1 MVMWNIS
8 RTKPIIELVYSIE
21 MCALNQLRQI
31 HTKPNATTQPTTNIP
46 KYKHSSQTN
55 GIDWHYQQA
64 EESERNGEKVTQKK
78 CQKHMCCEC
87 MRVGIIIILSCCRF
101 RDPLFLFSLSLSFD
115 FSLSLYRC
123 FRLYL
128 SQRGRRRVIEKA
140 YLSPPLSL
148 PISLSRSFS
157 LPLFICLVPVLSFNP
172 VSIFVETDK
181 PTQINIWKV
190 FNKVSI

>member
-140 YLSPPLSL
+140 
-148 PISLSRSFS
+148 SFS
-157 LPLFICLVPVLSFNP
+157 LLLCRSQSLFLALFLFHSSSAWSLFCPVTRYLS
-172 VSIFVETDK
+172 SLR
-181 PTQINIWKV
+181 PTSQHK
-190 FNKVSI
+190 